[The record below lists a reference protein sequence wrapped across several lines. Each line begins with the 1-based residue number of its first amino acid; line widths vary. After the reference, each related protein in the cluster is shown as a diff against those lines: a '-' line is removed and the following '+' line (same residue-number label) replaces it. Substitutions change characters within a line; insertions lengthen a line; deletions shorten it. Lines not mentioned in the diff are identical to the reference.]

1 MKRKNSETLVH
12 PFPAVYD
19 AESKILILGSF
30 PSVKSREVNFYY
42 GHPQNRFWKVM
53 GQIFDEN
60 IGSSTEEKED
70 FCHKHR
76 IALWDVI
83 YSCRITG
90 SSDASITDVK
100 VNDFND
106 LLKKTKIRHIFL
118 NGKTA
123 GRLFEKYG
131 DCDMAYSIL
140 SSTSPANAVKHLEDL
155 VEEYGKIKE
164 VLDEEN

>member
-1 MKRKNSETLVH
+1 MKRKSSETLIH

-19 AESKILILGSF
+19 AESEILILGSF

-53 GQIFDEN
+53 GEIFHETIHDD
-60 IGSSTEEKED
+60 IED
-70 FCHKHR
+70 KKSFCHSHH

-90 SSDASITDVK
+90 SSDASIRDVR
-100 VNDFND
+100 VNDFNG

-123 GRLFEKYG
+123 GKLFEKYG

-155 VEEYGKIKE
+155 VEEYGKVKE